1 MGEQLPKRITRI
13 WLISAFIWMVVLIG
27 VSGLTWFLTT
37 RFHWWPAL
45 PVIVVVASLVF
56 VIGLFVSIPY
66 RYRFTRYQ
74 LSTLAL
80 EVQSGFFLRKFE
92 AVPISRIQNVTL
104 TAGPLLQWQHLQAV
118 TVETAAT
125 SHTIDG
131 VEPAVADQLR
141 DQLLKL
147 AQEARDE

>member
-1 MGEQLPKRITRI
+1 MGEALPKRIQWI
-13 WLISAFIWMVVLIG
+13 WLISAVIWLLVLSGITGLIG
-27 VSGLTWFLTT
+27 FLVP
-37 RFHWWPAL
+37 RWHWWPWL
-45 PVIVVVASLVF
+45 TIVA
-56 VIGLFVSIPY
+56 IGLTIIISLGMLISIPY

-80 EVQSGFFLRKFE
+80 EIQSGFFTRKFE

-118 TVETAAT
+118 TIETAST

-131 VEPAVADQLR
+131 IEPTVADQLR

>member
-1 MGEQLPKRITRI
+1 MGEPLPKRIQRI
-13 WLISAFIWMVVLIG
+13 WLISAVIWIIVLG
-27 VSGLTWFLTT
+27 GATWLISFLTP
-37 RFHWWPAL
+37 RWHWWPWLPTVAL
-45 PVIVVVASLVF
+45 IFSVIV
-56 VIGLFVSIPY
+56 GLGLLVSIPY

-74 LSTLAL
+74 LSNLAL
-80 EVQSGFFLRKFE
+80 EVQSGFFTRKFE

-118 TVETAAT
+118 TIETAAT

-131 VEPAVADQLR
+131 VEPTVANQLR
-141 DQLLKL
+141 DQLLTL

>member
-13 WLISAFIWMVVLIG
+13 WLFSALIWTLILIG
-27 VSGLTWFLTT
+27 LTGLIWFLTQ
-37 RFHWWPAL
+37 RFQWWPAIPL
-45 PVIVVVASLVF
+45 IIGILSLALI
-56 VIGLFVSIPY
+56 IGLLGSIPY

-74 LSTLAL
+74 LSNLAL

-92 AVPISRIQNVTL
+92 AIPISRIQNVTL